1 SFLFAFILFVNKNI
15 IITILTRALS
25 YAMLLFI
32 LYVEPSIIIPFS
44 NFNSN
49 SQNQYL
55 QTKLSQAN
63 KTEIVNL
70 ASIINPEFNATK
82 NPNSSENL
90 TISELNEYKKFI
102 VENKEDLNKKLN
114 DKNKFKQAIYADSS
128 RDKTIKCIS
137 FIYAII
143 LGLCLFSLQKTAR
156 RNSVV
161 PS

>member
-1 SFLFAFILFVNKNI
+1 MLFAFTSL
-15 IITILTRALS
+15 
-25 YAMLLFI
+25 
-32 LYVEPSIIIPFS
+32 IIPYANLS
-44 NFNSN
+44 SN

-63 KTEIVNL
+63 KTEIIEL
-70 ASIINPEFNATK
+70 ASTINPEFNATK
-82 NPNSSENL
+82 NPNLSENL
-90 TISELNEYKKFI
+90 SISELNEYKKFI
-102 VENKEDLNKKLN
+102 VENKDDLYKKLDDN
-114 DKNKFKQAIYADSS
+114 DKFKQAIYADSS

-137 FIYAII
+137 FIYAKI

>member
-1 SFLFAFILFVNKNI
+1 MLYGRPN
-15 IITILTRALS
+15 TIL
-25 YAMLLFI
+25 
-32 LYVEPSIIIPFS
+32 PFA
-44 NFNSN
+44 NLN
-49 SQNQYL
+49 SQEFKTKYL
-55 QTKLSQAN
+55 ENNIAEAN
-63 KTEIVNL
+63 KTEIIEL

-90 TISELNEYKKFI
+90 SISELNEYKKFI
-102 VENKEDLNKKLN
+102 VENKEILKDSNATN
-114 DKNKFKQAIYADSS
+114 AKFKQAIYADSS